1 MAKLHLKLVAPSKKR
16 TVTPTRR
23 PNAELRTRA
32 PDRDRDREA
41 AQSSRNEPLGPPGR
55 HDNLGGLPPR
65 GLRAK
70 LVDLRSDQINFTTAT
85 LHVRRVKQGTP
96 ATHPILG
103 DELRALRRLQREQE
117 PKSAFVFTSERSSA
131 FSTAGCARMVERAG
145 LPPLSEPS
153 PRNNA
158 PAARAAN
165 RRPLPATKSPAQPAG
180 LIAKKCVTRRVHQAP
195 AEPFPSIRQRKV
207 RRATV

>member
-1 MAKLHLKLVAPSKKR
+1 MAKLHLKLVAPSKKTSSYPDKASKCR
-16 TVTPTRR
+16 APD
-23 PNAELRTRA
+23 ARA

-55 HDNLGGLPPR
+55 HDDLGGLPPR

-117 PKSAFVFTSERSSA
+117 PKSAFVFTRPNVARPSA
-131 FSTAGCARMVERAG
+131 RRALLALWSAI
-145 LPPLSEPS
+145 LPRYPS
-153 PRNNA
+153 PRPETTHQRLA
-158 PAARAAN
+158 LRTGARY
-165 RRPLPATKSPAQPAG
+165 
-180 LIAKKCVTRRVHQAP
+180 
-195 AEPFPSIRQRKV
+195 RQRKA
-207 RRATV
+207 RHNRPG